1 MQALTIR
8 AESFVGGTNSALPIV
23 MKYLIVLLCLI
34 VATVAES
41 FGDATIRIGLFER
54 AGTARLATIL
64 AGGALLL
71 FYGMMLNLAP
81 LPFNRIVG
89 FYIATLFVVWQVVNF
104 VTFRSPPTA
113 PILAGGALIVIGGLV
128 VSFWNA

>member
-1 MQALTIR
+1 
-8 AESFVGGTNSALPIV
+8 

-34 VATVAES
+34 LATLAES

-54 AGTARLATIL
+54 AGAVRLATIL
-64 AGGALLL
+64 GGGALLL
-71 FYGMMLNLAP
+71 VYGVMLNLAP

-104 VTFRSPPTA
+104 VTFRSPPNA
-113 PILAGGALIVIGGLV
+113 PILAGGALIVVGGLV
-128 VSFWNA
+128 VSFWKA